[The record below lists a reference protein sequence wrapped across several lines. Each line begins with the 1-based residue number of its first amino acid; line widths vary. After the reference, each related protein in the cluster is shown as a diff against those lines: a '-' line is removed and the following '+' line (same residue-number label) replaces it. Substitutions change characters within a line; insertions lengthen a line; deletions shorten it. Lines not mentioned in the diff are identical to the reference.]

1 MLGQKHSCQA
11 SVLFENFTTND
22 LRYIHWIG
30 YDEEREAYYPFKYKD
45 SNSSNNITEYSMVLR
60 LAEQYFIRAEAHVK
74 SQNISGAIADI
85 NHIRSRASIDLINS
99 NSNITEEEL
108 IDLLM
113 EERQRE
119 LFTEWGHRWLDLK
132 RLHLATNILAT
143 HSSEWQPTDVLY
155 PIPEEERM
163 SNINLSQNEGY

>member
-1 MLGQKHSCQA
+1 
-11 SVLFENFTTND
+11 
-22 LRYIHWIG
+22 
-30 YDEEREAYYPFKYKD
+30 
-45 SNSSNNITEYSMVLR
+45 MVLR

-119 LFTEWGHRWLDLK
+119 LFTEWGHRWFDLIRFNK
-132 RLHLATNILAT
+132 ASTILGANNANWE
-143 HSSEWQPTDVLY
+143 STDIRF
-155 PIPEEERM
+155 PIPEQERIK
-163 SNINLSQNEGY
+163 NPNLGQNPGY